1 MLSGQKKIGD
11 DGKNDDNDDD
21 DDDDKFDDNDD
32 HLYRDSKVK
41 VILSFKTR
49 ADGMVNNL
57 LEGTQD
63 LNKL

>member
-11 DGKNDDNDDD
+11 DGKNDDNDNDD
-21 DDDDKFDDNDD
+21 FDDNDD

>member
-1 MLSGQKKIGD
+1 MLSGQKKIGG
-11 DGKNDDNDDD
+11 DGKNDDNDH
-21 DDDDKFDDNDD
+21 DDDDKFDDDDD
-32 HLYRDSKVK
+32 HLYRDSKGK
-41 VILSFKTR
+41 VILSLKTR